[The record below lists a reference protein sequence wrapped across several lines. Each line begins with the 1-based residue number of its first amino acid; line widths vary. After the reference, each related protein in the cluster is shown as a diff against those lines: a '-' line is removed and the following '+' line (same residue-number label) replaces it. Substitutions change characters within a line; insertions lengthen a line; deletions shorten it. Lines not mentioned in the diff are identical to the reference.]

1 MRDAMDILEELG
13 GWPVLMGNKWTD
25 NNFTWYGLAEKAN
38 LVGFDTSR
46 ILSESEFIPISIL
59 LADYVC
65 VFGVLMLRNQ
75 IFFKDPVL

>member
-13 GWPVLMGNKWTD
+13 GWPVLMGDKWTD

-46 ILSESEFIPISIL
+46 ILSESEFMKYNVDKSSQFYL
-59 LADYVC
+59 LTMFVC
-65 VFGVLMLRNQ
+65 LVS
-75 IFFKDPVL
+75 